1 MGLTEALLLI
11 IIIILLAQFMPEA
24 LFLGFMGLVIVGGII
39 VAGIAALLLWQA
51 LGPDNL
57 GLIIGGA
64 GLAFFAFVG
73 LRELVR
79 FYQLPL
85 ADPPIDPN
93 TGQPLRSPRHVGKVA
108 TAVVATIVG
117 WILAGVLAAIIAG
130 LARNWLTYDQRHYA
144 EIASG
149 ALLLIAPLL
158 LYFWFRDLYTRRE
171 KHYWWRQSTE
181 AIRKETE
188 TIRKETGTIN
198 MENHIPGAGL
208 DEYLASMNKRIDD

>member
-24 LFLGFMGLVIVGGII
+24 LFLGFMGLAIVGGII

-108 TAVVATIVG
+108 TAVTATIFG
-117 WILAGVLAAIIAG
+117 LILAGDCSLSSQAFCHTSFGSSNLTPGFDPGVSVRISSCALG
-130 LARNWLTYDQRHYA
+130 LTV
-144 EIASG
+144 E
-149 ALLLIAPLL
+149 
-158 LYFWFRDLYTRRE
+158 
-171 KHYWWRQSTE
+171 
-181 AIRKETE
+181 
-188 TIRKETGTIN
+188 GTN
-198 MENHIPGAGL
+198 FC
-208 DEYLASMNKRIDD
+208 